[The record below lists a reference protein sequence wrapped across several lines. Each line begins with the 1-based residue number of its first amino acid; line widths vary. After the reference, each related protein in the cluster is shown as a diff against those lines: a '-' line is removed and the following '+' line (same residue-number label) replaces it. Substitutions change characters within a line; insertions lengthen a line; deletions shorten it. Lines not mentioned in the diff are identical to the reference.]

1 MPSDLSIG
9 AIASDPAIRPT
20 ETARTAA
27 SSSVSA
33 SSPSTTPGPPIP
45 TLQLDPAL
53 GLVVIEFV
61 NSSGAVTTSI
71 PTQRELT
78 AYREGTAE
86 PPGTHPAS
94 VHHSA

>member
-9 AIASDPAIRPT
+9 AVAPDPAIRTTDAATP
-20 ETARTAA
+20 AVAA
-27 SSSVSA
+27 SASA
-33 SSPSTTPGPPIP
+33 ENTSPGTPNP

-61 NSSGAVTTSI
+61 SRSGAVTTSI
-71 PTQRELT
+71 PTARELL

-86 PPGTHPAS
+86 PPGTHQAPA
-94 VHHSA
+94 VHQRV